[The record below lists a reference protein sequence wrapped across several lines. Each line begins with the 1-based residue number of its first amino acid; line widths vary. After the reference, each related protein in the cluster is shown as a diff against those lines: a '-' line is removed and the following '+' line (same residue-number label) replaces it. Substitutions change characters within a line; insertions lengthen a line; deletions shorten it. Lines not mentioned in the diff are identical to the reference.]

1 MTNKTTIR
9 RFEYDALKYSQRGE
23 GKSKSQ
29 GPAFLLFHA
38 SAADLK
44 EWADVDRLEP
54 ANRRGAQRPLREL
67 KVKKIA
73 KFLRQDSRNT
83 IPTSVVVAVDEGA
96 VTFTSTGGHGRTGQH
111 GTLTIT
117 KRGDAKPGLIIDG
130 QHRVYGVATFSANT
144 HVNVVAILGGDDAER
159 AFQFVVINNSG
170 TRISRDHVKALNLNY
185 DKDKLNN
192 RLIKSAGLTLG
203 IREDRY
209 DDLQTVDGQPPF
221 KGLLK
226 FPTNRKGFIPPN
238 AIELALNETVDRAAL
253 LGIDQLEVDVFLAI
267 WSAIKAARPEI
278 FNANSHLLKKVPIY
292 ALTVYIL
299 ESMVAVS
306 RASDDHDPVDFT
318 VEAAINDLVARLFLR
333 IPEELWTVEWREKEG
348 KELDTSG
355 GRQKLVDALKII
367 DSNVRYQ
374 RPWYEGVAIINPA
387 TLPARK
393 KAADGN
399 KAPAR
404 PAGAKSVKKDATHAS
419 SVIVKRRKRRVPRV

>member
-1 MTNKTTIR
+1 MTRKTAIR
-9 RFEYDALKYSQRGE
+9 RFDYYALKYSQRGE
-23 GKSKSQ
+23 GKSKAQ

-54 ANRRGAQRPLREL
+54 TNRRGAQRPLREL

-73 KFLRQDSRNT
+73 KFLQQDSRNT

-96 VTFTSTGGHGRTGQH
+96 VTFTGKGTQGRTGQH

-130 QHRVYGVATFSANT
+130 QHRAYGVAAFSANT

-185 DKDKLNN
+185 DKDKLNS

-203 IREDRY
+203 IRDDRY
-209 DDLQTVDGQPPF
+209 DDLQAIDGQPPF

-267 WSAIKAARPEI
+267 WSAIKAVSPEI

-306 RASDDHDPVDFT
+306 RASDEPVDFT
-318 VEAAINDLVARLFLR
+318 EEAVLNDLVRRLFLR

-355 GRQKLVDALKII
+355 GRQKLVDALRII
-367 DSNVRYQ
+367 DSNVRYR
-374 RPWYEGVAIINPA
+374 RPWYEGVAIINPT
-387 TLPARK
+387 TLPKRK

-399 KAPAR
+399 NATAK
-404 PAGAKSVKKDATHAS
+404 PAGAKSMKRGATRAS
-419 SVIVKRRKRRVPRV
+419 AVVAKRRKRQVPRA